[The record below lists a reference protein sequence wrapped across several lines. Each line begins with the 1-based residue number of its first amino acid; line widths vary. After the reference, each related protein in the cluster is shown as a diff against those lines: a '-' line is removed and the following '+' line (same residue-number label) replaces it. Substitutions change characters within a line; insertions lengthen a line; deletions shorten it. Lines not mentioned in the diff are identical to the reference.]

1 MMRPFRGSLGFWTA
15 LISAVWL
22 LSLDAGPALAGL
34 APSRVSGATAI
45 ASARDADVIA
55 VQRGLEHKIVAQKLR
70 DYGVT
75 PDDVKARLATTS
87 DQDLHMLA
95 SYSKGLPSG
104 GDDAIGT
111 LIGLLIIVVLI
122 LLILKLLNKKVVIK

>member
-45 ASARDADVIA
+45 ASARDADLIA

>member
-1 MMRPFRGSLGFWTA
+1 MRPFRGSLGFWTA

-111 LIGLLIIVVLI
+111 LIGLLIIVVLT
-122 LLILKLLNKKVVIK
+122 LLLLKLLNTTAVIK

>member
-1 MMRPFRGSLGFWTA
+1 MRPFRGSLGFWTA

-22 LSLDAGPALAGL
+22 LSLEAGPALAGL

-45 ASARDADVIA
+45 ASARDADLIA

>member
-1 MMRPFRGSLGFWTA
+1 MRPFRGSLGFWTA

-22 LSLDAGPALAGL
+22 LSLEAAPALAGL

-45 ASARDADVIA
+45 ASARDADLIA
-55 VQRGLEHKIVAQKLR
+55 VQRALEHKIVAQKLR

-75 PDDVKARLATTS
+75 PEDVKARLATTS

>member
-1 MMRPFRGSLGFWTA
+1 MRPFRGSLGFWTA

-22 LSLDAGPALAGL
+22 LSLEAAPALAGL

-45 ASARDADVIA
+45 ASARDADLIA
-55 VQRGLEHKIVAQKLR
+55 VQRALEHKIVAQKLR

>member
-1 MMRPFRGSLGFWTA
+1 MRPFRGSLGFWTA

-22 LSLDAGPALAGL
+22 LSLEAAPALAGL

-45 ASARDADVIA
+45 ASARDADLIA
-55 VQRGLEHKIVAQKLR
+55 VQRAIEHKIVAQKLR

>member
-55 VQRGLEHKIVAQKLR
+55 VQRALEHKIVAQKLR

-75 PDDVKARLATTS
+75 PEDVKARLATTS

>member
-22 LSLDAGPALAGL
+22 LSLEAAPALAGL

-75 PDDVKARLATTS
+75 PEDVKARLATTS

-122 LLILKLLNKKVVIK
+122 LLILKLLNKRVVIK

>member
-1 MMRPFRGSLGFWTA
+1 MRPFRGSLGFWTA

-22 LSLDAGPALAGL
+22 LSLEAGPALAGL

-45 ASARDADVIA
+45 ASARDADLIA

-87 DQDLHMLA
+87 DHDLHMLA

>member
-1 MMRPFRGSLGFWTA
+1 MRPFRGSLGFWTA

-45 ASARDADVIA
+45 ASARDADLIA
-55 VQRGLEHKIVAQKLR
+55 VHRALEHKIVAQKLR

-75 PDDVKARLATTS
+75 PEDVKARLATTS